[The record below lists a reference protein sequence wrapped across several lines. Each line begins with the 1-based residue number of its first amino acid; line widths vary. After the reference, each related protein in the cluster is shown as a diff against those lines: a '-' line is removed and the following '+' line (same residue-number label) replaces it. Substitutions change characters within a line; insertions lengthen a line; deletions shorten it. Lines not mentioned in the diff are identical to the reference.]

1 MIKICDKG
9 IVKPLSIIYKNC
21 TDTGIFPDLWKKSNI
36 VPVHK
41 NHTYVK
47 KVGHTSEF
55 PFGIY
60 WWTLKNLKN
69 QIFEKTK
76 KNCWRYHHFTNVY
89 QKPQS
94 YKVQFLR
101 YGVRQFFCHF
111 GAFFALYLLP
121 NNPENQH
128 FEKMKK
134 ASGYVITSNLCNKN
148 HNQMIYAYSD
158 MECNRH
164 NFLSFW
170 LFSHYWP
177 QKSNFQKNVKTTWRY
192 YPFTHVHHKSRSY
205 VWFLWYK
212 DKNAKAKVFCH
223 FRPFFAFW
231 PS

>member
-1 MIKICDKG
+1 MRTALTLVYFQIYGKNLILFQFIKITHMSRQWGRPQNFLLAFIDE
-9 IVKPLSIIYKNC
+9 
-21 TDTGIFPDLWKKSNI
+21 LWKTSKI
-36 VPVHK
+36 RFL
-41 NHTYVK
+41 K
-47 KVGHTSEF
+47 K
-55 PFGIY
+55 
-60 WWTLKNLKN
+60 
-69 QIFEKTK
+69 QK
-76 KNCWRYHHFTNVY
+76 KITNMY

-101 YGVRQFFCHF
+101 YGVRQFFYHF

-158 MECNRH
+158 MECSRH

-177 QKSNFQKNVKTTWRY
+177 QKSKFQKNVKTTWRY

>member
-1 MIKICDKG
+1 MRTALTLVYFQIYGKNLILFQFIKITHMSRQWGRPQNFLLAFIDE
-9 IVKPLSIIYKNC
+9 
-21 TDTGIFPDLWKKSNI
+21 LWKTSKI
-36 VPVHK
+36 RFL
-41 NHTYVK
+41 K
-47 KVGHTSEF
+47 K
-55 PFGIY
+55 
-60 WWTLKNLKN
+60 
-69 QIFEKTK
+69 QK
-76 KNCWRYHHFTNVY
+76 KITNMY

-111 GAFFALYLLP
+111 GAFFAFYLLP
-121 NNPENQH
+121 NNPENQN

-134 ASGYVITSNLCNKN
+134 ASGYVIISNLCNKN

-177 QKSNFQKNVKTTWRY
+177 QKSKFQKNVKTTWRY